1 MPANRIDGRKLASAH
16 LARLQAEITEFT
28 DKFGAGPKLAV
39 VRVGA
44 DQASASYARQIR
56 RTFERRG
63 ASSVQIELPADADT
77 EQILAEIDRLNAD
90 PDVHGIMLQAPLP
103 PSISWREVADAVA
116 PPKDVDGAT
125 STNLGLLAAGDS
137 SAIPPATPAGGM
149 EILRASG
156 AAIVGSLAT
165 VVGRSN
171 VVGLPMALMLVRAHS
186 TVTVCHTR
194 TPDMAAACKSADILC
209 VAAGRADLITA
220 DMVKPGAVVLD
231 FGVNFVDGKMVG
243 DIAFEEVAR
252 VAGAIT
258 PVPGGT
264 GPMTNVCLLA
274 NTLRAAK
281 VAMEKASIHSR

>member
-1 MPANRIDGRKLASAH
+1 MPAIRIDGRKLASTR
-16 LARLQAEITEFT
+16 LSRLQVEIAEFT
-28 DKFGAGPKLAV
+28 EHFGGPPQLAV

-63 ASSVQIELPADADT
+63 ASSLEIELPADADT
-77 EQILAEIDRLNAD
+77 DRTVAEIRRLNAD
-90 PDVHGIMLQAPLP
+90 PKVHGIMLQAPLP
-103 PSISWREVADAVA
+103 AGIPWRLAADAIA
-116 PPKDVDGAT
+116 PEKDVDGAS
-125 STNLGLLAAGDS
+125 STNLGLLAAGDG

-156 AAIVGSLAT
+156 ATIAGSLAT

-171 VVGLPMALMLVRAHS
+171 VVGLPLALMLVRAHS

-194 TPDMAAACKSADILC
+194 TPDMAAACRSADILC
-209 VAAGRADLITA
+209 VAAGRPRLITGE
-220 DMVKPGAVVLD
+220 MVKPGAIVLD
-231 FGVNFVDGKMVG
+231 FGVNFVDGAMVG
-243 DIAFEEVAR
+243 DVAFEEVAD

-264 GPMTNVCLLA
+264 GPMTNACLLA
-274 NTLRAAK
+274 NTLRAAR
-281 VAMEKASIHSR
+281 VAVEQA

>member
-1 MPANRIDGRKLASAH
+1 MPATRVDGRKLASAH
-16 LARLQAEITEFT
+16 LERLQAEIAEFAEQ
-28 DKFGAGPKLAV
+28 FGARPRLAV

-44 DQASASYARQIR
+44 DQASSSYARQIR

-63 ASSVQIELPADADT
+63 AASVEIELPGEADT
-77 EQILAEIDRLNAD
+77 QRAMAEIGRLNAD
-90 PDVHGIMLQAPLP
+90 PEVHGIMLQAPLP
-103 PSISWREVADAVA
+103 AGIPWRQVADAVA
-116 PPKDVDGAT
+116 PEKDVDGAT
-125 STNLGLLAAGDS
+125 STNLGLLAAGDGL
-137 SAIPPATPAGGM
+137 AMPPATPAGGM
-149 EILRASG
+149 EILRDSG
-156 AAIVGSLAT
+156 VNIVGSLAT

-194 TPDMAAACKSADILC
+194 TPDMAAACRSADILC
-209 VAAGRADLITA
+209 VAAGRSNLITA

-243 DIAFEEVAR
+243 DVAFEEVAR

-274 NTLRAAK
+274 NTLLAARL
-281 VAMEKASIHSR
+281 AMNKA

>member
-1 MPANRIDGRKLASAH
+1 MPAIRIDGRKLASAH
-16 LARLQAEITEFT
+16 LDRLQAEITEFAEQ
-28 DKFGAGPKLAV
+28 FGAGPKLAV

-63 ASSVQIELPADADT
+63 ASSVEIELPGDADT
-77 EQILAEIDRLNAD
+77 ERALAKIRRLNTD
-90 PDVHGIMLQAPLP
+90 PEVHGIMLQAPLP
-103 PSISWREVADAVA
+103 AGIPWRQVADAVA
-116 PPKDVDGAT
+116 PEKDVDGVT
-125 STNLGLLAAGDS
+125 STNLGLLAAGDG
-137 SAIPPATPAGGM
+137 SAMPPATPAGGM
-149 EILRASG
+149 EILRDSG
-156 AAIVGSLAT
+156 VRIVGSLAT

-194 TPDMAAACKSADILC
+194 TPDMAAACRSADILC
-209 VAAGRADLITA
+209 VAAGRSHLVTA

-231 FGVNFVDGKMVG
+231 FGVNFANGKMVG
-243 DIAFEEVAR
+243 DVAFEEVAR

-274 NTLRAAK
+274 NTLLAARRAMDK
-281 VAMEKASIHSR
+281 G